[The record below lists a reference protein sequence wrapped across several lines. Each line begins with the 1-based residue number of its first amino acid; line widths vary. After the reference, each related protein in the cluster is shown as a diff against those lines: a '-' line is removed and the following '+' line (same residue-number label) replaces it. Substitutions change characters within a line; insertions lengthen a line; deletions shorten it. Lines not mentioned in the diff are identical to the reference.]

1 MVIELKHTKMK
12 KLLLLITSLFIL
24 ASVEGQILRYS
35 NYVAPTPPV
44 EEELRGPDE
53 LWDGHTQIWLE
64 HDTLLTESGGAVSKW
79 TDIANSYELVPYAA
93 DGGAGT
99 SDNYPSWTESGG
111 VVFDGTDD
119 LLRVVDGEWQSFGTV
134 YLICKQ
140 ITWTNQDI
148 FYEYEGFDGTD
159 YTFAAGISIAQRTT
173 TPNIRIAWAGEYST
187 DAITSFSLDTW
198 GLLTTEWI
206 DDAQTLQHNDGTPI
220 TWNIDLLT
228 APWAVGGF
236 ILGAG
241 HAVAPAFQRYSN
253 IAVKAVIVRDQI
265 DDSST
270 KAVIKAYL
278 TAKYLE

>member
-1 MVIELKHTKMK
+1 MK
-12 KLLLLITSLFIL
+12 KLSTILIALLLLLS
-24 ASVEGQILRYS
+24 AEGQILRYS
-35 NYVAPTPPV
+35 NYTAPASPEPET
-44 EEELRGPDE
+44 ELRGPDE
-53 LWDGHTQIWLE
+53 LWDGHTKIWLE
-64 HDTLLTESGGAVSKW
+64 HDTLLTESGGAVSAW
-79 TDIANSYELVPYAA
+79 EDIENGYVLISYAA

-99 SDNYPSWTESGG
+99 SGNYPSWTEVGG

-134 YLICKQ
+134 YLICKHV
-140 ITWTNQDI
+140 TWTNSDI
-148 FYEYEGFDGTD
+148 IYEYEGFDGTD
-159 YTFAAGISIAQRTT
+159 YSYAAGIRIAQRTT
-173 TPNIRIAWAGEYST
+173 TPDIRIAWSGGYST
-187 DAITSFSLDTW
+187 NAITSLSLDTW

-220 TWNIDLLT
+220 TMDIDLLT
-228 APWAVGGF
+228 TPWAVGGF

-270 KAVIKAYL
+270 KAAIKAYL

>member
-1 MVIELKHTKMK
+1 MSGTVEYRRQ
-12 KLLLLITSLFIL
+12 TSVSKVYGI
-24 ASVEGQILRYS
+24 
-35 NYVAPTPPV
+35 
-44 EEELRGPDE
+44 EELH
-53 LWDGHTQIWLE
+53 DGHTVIWLE
-64 HDTLLTESGGAVSKW
+64 NDTGITQSEGAVSKW

-111 VVFDGTDD
+111 VVFDGNDD

-134 YLICKQ
+134 YLICKH
-140 ITWTNQDI
+140 ITWTNEDI

-159 YTFAAGISIAQRTT
+159 YTFAAGIRIAQRTT
-173 TPNIRIAWAGEYST
+173 TPYIRMAWSGEYST
-187 DAITSFSLDTW
+187 DAITSFSVDTW

-206 DDAQTLQHNDGTPI
+206 DGAQTLQHNDGTPI
-220 TWNIDLLT
+220 TWNIDLLSV
-228 APWAVGGF
+228 PWAVGGF

-270 KAVIKAYL
+270 KAAIKAYL
-278 TAKYLE
+278 TAKYLD